1 MIERSEYL
9 NELKKWKGDKV
20 IKVITGI
27 RRCGKSTLLSQYMD
41 YLSLSGVNPNNIV
54 SLNFESLDNEELLE
68 YHTLNEYIVN
78 HLSPSGMNY
87 IFLDEIQ
94 RVDQFQKVIDSL
106 FLLDNVDIYITGSNA
121 YLLSGDLATYL
132 TGRYIEV
139 KMLPLSFKEYY
150 SIHHDISEEDAFRL
164 YLTNGGF
171 PYVTEIE
178 GDNEKVSQYLDAI
191 YNTIIVKDVSMRLS
205 NSGVGLDTN
214 LLVSISRYLA
224 DTISNPNNASN
235 IANYLTSNHLKTSD
249 HTVSEYL
256 HVLCEAFIFYNCDR
270 YDIKGKQILKTNKKY
285 YIADLGLRNY
295 MISKT
300 HTDIGYSIENIMYL
314 ELYRRGYQVNTGKLG
329 SSEIDFIATKN
340 GNIEYYQ
347 VTTEMTNEKTSEREL
362 SPLLEIKDNHPKTI
376 LTLDRFTIG
385 NYSGVEVVNLLD
397 WLLN

>member
-9 NELKKWKGDKV
+9 NELKKWKDDKV

-27 RRCGKSTLLSQYMD
+27 RRCGKSTLLSEYID
-41 YLSLSGVNPNNIV
+41 YITLSGVSPNNII
-54 SLNFESLDNEELLE
+54 SLNFESLDNEELLD
-68 YHTLNEYIVN
+68 YHHLNEYIVK
-78 HLSPSGMNY
+78 HLNPRGMNY

-132 TGRYIEV
+132 TGRYIEI

-150 SIHHDISEEDAFRL
+150 SIHSDISVDDAFRL

-178 GDNEKVSQYLDAI
+178 GDSEKVSQYLDAI

-205 NSGVGLDTN
+205 HSGVGLDTN
-214 LLVSISRYLA
+214 LLASISRYLA

-256 HVLCEAFIFYNCDR
+256 HALTEAFIFYSCDR

-285 YIADLGLRNY
+285 YIADLGLRNH
-295 MISKT
+295 MRSKT
-300 HTDIGYSIENIMYL
+300 HIDIGYSIENIVYL
-314 ELYRRGYQVNTGKLG
+314 ELFRRGYRVNTGKLG
-329 SSEIDFIATKN
+329 SNEIDFIATKN
-340 GNIEYYQ
+340 DSIEYYQ
-347 VTTEMTNEKTSEREL
+347 VTTEMTNERTSEREL
-362 SPLLEIKDNHPKTI
+362 APLLEIKDNHPKTI
-376 LTLDRFTIG
+376 LTLDKFTEG
-385 NYSGVEVVNLLD
+385 NYSGVEIVNLLD